1 MIDVIVDHLGKVDVK
16 NMVSQVVPS
25 ASTSPG
31 GNGYESVQ
39 AGWTDKQGC
48 RRWCGGILSGSYRV
62 QQGISIYL
70 WIQRYGP

>member
-16 NMVSQVVPS
+16 NMLEVSQVVPS

-39 AGWTDKQGC
+39 AGWTDVC
-48 RRWCGGILSGSYRV
+48 YSL
-62 QQGISIYL
+62 
-70 WIQRYGP
+70 